1 MKQGELFASEGPAPP
16 TPPAAPGLHR
26 RLQID
31 LGLWVDPFTLA
42 YISRAVARDEG
53 DIEFIAADARSGRS
67 AFHVM
72 PSQALRGP

>member
-1 MKQGELFASEGPAPP
+1 MKQGELFATE
-16 TPPAAPGLHR
+16 PGAVGGVGGAGRLHR